1 MNANESCRNDYS
13 IESRTVVTMRT
24 SATLHSPL
32 LSTRICRAAGN
43 TNRSSRGNSAR
54 EFAWPEEKETEMA
67 NAMKYGCT
75 VTTTSIHNI
84 LRAISAPSRGAGVL
98 VLALGMLSS
107 AQAAELPTAPYLPL
121 KLAQQAA
128 DAAMAK
134 CIADGYR
141 VSVAVVARSGGTKV
155 LISGDGAG
163 PHTTGSSTGKAF
175 TAASMGQATGK
186 LSELIRDKPELA
198 GLRDM
203 DSRMV
208 ILGGGLPIKIAGSL
222 VGGIG
227 VGGAPGGQLDEA
239 CAREGVK
246 SIGGE

>member
-1 MNANESCRNDYS
+1 M
-13 IESRTVVTMRT
+13 VTMRT

-32 LSTRICRAAGN
+32 RATRICRAAGK
-43 TNRSSRGNSAR
+43 TKCSSRDSPAR
-54 EFAWPEEKETEMA
+54 DFARTGEEETQMV
-67 NAMKYGCT
+67 NALKFGCT
-75 VTTTSIHNI
+75 VTAASIHNM
-84 LRAISAPSRGAGVL
+84 LRAISAPSRGAGAL

-107 AQAAELPTAPYLPL
+107 AHAAELPTAPYLPL

-134 CIADGYR
+134 CIADGYK

-163 PHTTGSSTGKAF
+163 PHTTGSSAGKAF

-186 LSELIRDKPELA
+186 LSELIREKPELA

-227 VGGAPGGQLDEA
+227 VGGAPGGHLDEA